1 MAIEKTEIEI
11 EVNETF
17 AVSRPTATALLLELA
32 ENREEI
38 ERQRRIIRRQRS
50 ELDSLKDEI
59 ATLNRSDDSATDD

>member
-59 ATLNRSDDSATDD
+59 ATLNRSDDSETDD

>member
-17 AVSRPTATALLLELA
+17 AVSQPTATALLLELA

-59 ATLNRSDDSATDD
+59 ATLNRSDDSETDD